1 MQKDFNDSKTKSLS
15 VNDTMNEYFAAVFK
29 IGIMLEMSA
38 ALSAAIAF
46 TAMKALGFIRLS
58 NGFRFLRLT
67 SWTYFFGFS
76 DFILC
81 AILMTNETV

>member
-15 VNDTMNEYFAAVFK
+15 INDTMNEYFAAVFK

-46 TAMKALGFIRLS
+46 TAMKAFGHYPTVKWIPL
-58 NGFRFLRLT
+58 LRLT

-76 DFILC
+76 DFTLC
-81 AILMTNETV
+81 AILMTNKTV